1 MKLHPRFNKNEFNI
15 ADYIPKHIPIEDYI
29 PKHGAK
35 KLRRNIWGL
44 KLTGIFLI
52 FIGIAVTLTP
62 MIQNVFTLNDQ
73 ENALAE
79 WKVDKGEYE
88 NQLEKIKKE
97 EKLELKEGRPPAQF
111 PLRMLIPAIEL
122 DTVVLEGTDK
132 ETLKEGP
139 GHIIGT
145 SYPGS
150 IGTVAISGHRTT
162 YGKPFFNADKLKP
175 GDEIILESFDA
186 KYTYTVTELKI
197 VKPTDVW
204 VLNPTPYQSMILTT
218 CNPKYSAKERLI
230 VFARMYAD
238 PEYK

>member
-1 MKLHPRFNKNEFNI
+1 MKISPKKLIWLLRILGIVLILTGASVIVVPQIQNMFSI
-15 ADYIPKHIPIEDYI
+15 AD
-29 PKHGAK
+29 
-35 KLRRNIWGL
+35 
-44 KLTGIFLI
+44 
-52 FIGIAVTLTP
+52 
-62 MIQNVFTLNDQ
+62 Q
-73 ENALAE
+73 EKALAE
-79 WKVDKGEYE
+79 WKVNEEQYKE
-88 NQLEKIKKE
+88 QLEEIKKE
-97 EKLELKEGRPPAQF
+97 EKLDLKEGKPPAEF

-122 DTVVLEGTDK
+122 DTVALEGTDK

-197 VKPTDVW
+197 VKPTDLW
-204 VLNPTPYQSMILTT
+204 VLNPTPYQSLVLTT
-218 CNPKYSAKERLI
+218 CNPKYSAEERLI
-230 VFARMYAD
+230 VFARMYTD